1 MTALSGA
8 VPGAETAAPGG
19 AVRDNP
25 GGAVR
30 SVSGAGDRDLSGV
43 GDRDARGE
51 YRSVPVVGAGR
62 AGADGAAR
70 RVRVRVPAT
79 SANLGP
85 GFDAF
90 GLALG
95 LYDEV
100 DVEMTASGLTVDV
113 VGPDEVAQDETHL
126 VVRAIRATF
135 DLLGRPQP
143 GLALRCVNRIPH
155 GRGLGSSAAAIVAGI
170 VAAAA
175 LDRPD
180 LGPEFEAGPA
190 ANQGDPGVAR
200 PGVPADRAA
209 TATAAGPAAAA
220 GPGPGDSAGP
230 ATSVPAAAA
239 WMLRLAHDIEGHPDN
254 VAAALS
260 GGFTVAWQD
269 VEGARC
275 LRVDPFAELR
285 PVVFVPTVR
294 QSTEAS
300 RGALPVLVGLPDA
313 ARTLG
318 RAALLALT
326 MSAAEPAAAA
336 QRARTLFSATED
348 LLHQPYRLP
357 AAPATGELVARL
369 RALGVPATLSGS
381 GPSVLALAVGGE
393 QAAAAVGAAS
403 AEFSVAPLSVD
414 RSGAQVTRLDPER

>member
-1 MTALSGA
+1 MTAAGSA
-8 VPGAETAAPGG
+8 PTAGTG
-19 AVRDNP
+19 WTDT
-25 GGAVR
+25 
-30 SVSGAGDRDLSGV
+30 DTDT
-43 GDRDARGE
+43 
-51 YRSVPVVGAGR
+51 
-62 AGADGAAR
+62 DGAPR

-100 DVEMTASGLTVDV
+100 EVEVTSTGLTIDV
-113 VGPDEVAQDETHL
+113 VGPDAVAQDETHL
-126 VVRAIRATF
+126 VVRAIRSTF
-135 DLLGRPQP
+135 DLLGRAQP

-175 LDRPD
+175 LTRAD
-180 LGPEFEAGPA
+180 LGPEFEAGAA
-190 ANQGDPGVAR
+190 ANPGNPGVAR
-200 PGVPADRAA
+200 PGALSYE
-209 TATAAGPAAAA
+209 TAADPGSAALA
-220 GPGPGDSAGP
+220 GSD
-230 ATSVPAAAA
+230 

-254 VAAALS
+254 VAAALM

-269 VEGARC
+269 VGGACC

-285 PVVFVPTVR
+285 PVVFVPTTR

-300 RGALPVLVGLPDA
+300 RGALPALVGLPDA

-326 MSAAEPAAAA
+326 MSAAEPAGAA

-357 AAPATGELVARL
+357 AVPATGELVARL

-393 QAAAAVGAAS
+393 QAAAAVGTAS
-403 AEFSVAPLSVD
+403 SDFSVAPLSVD
-414 RSGAQVTRLDPER
+414 RYGAQITRLDADK

>member
-1 MTALSGA
+1 M
-8 VPGAETAAPGG
+8 
-19 AVRDNP
+19 
-25 GGAVR
+25 
-30 SVSGAGDRDLSGV
+30 
-43 GDRDARGE
+43 
-51 YRSVPVVGAGR
+51 VGAGR
-62 AGADGAAR
+62 TAVDGVTR

-100 DVEMTASGLTVDV
+100 EVELAASGLSVDV
-113 VGPDEVAQDETHL
+113 VGPDEVALDETHL

-135 DLLGRPQP
+135 DLLGRAQP

-175 LDRPD
+175 LTRVD
-180 LGPEFEAGPA
+180 LGPEFEAGAA

-200 PGVPADRAA
+200 PGVRSDLAM
-209 TATAAGPAAAA
+209 A
-220 GPGPGDSAGP
+220 GPGASGP
-230 ATSVPAAAA
+230 AETA

-260 GGFTVAWQD
+260 GGFTIAWQD
-269 VEGARC
+269 VDGARC

-285 PVVFVPTVR
+285 PVVFVPAVR

-300 RGALPVLVGLPDA
+300 RGALPTLVGLPDA

-326 MSAAEPAAAA
+326 MSAAEPAGAA

-369 RALGVPATLSGS
+369 RALGVAATLSGS
-381 GPSVLALAVGGE
+381 GPSVLALAIGGE

-414 RSGAQVTRLDPER
+414 RFGAQVTRLDPER

>member
-1 MTALSGA
+1 M
-8 VPGAETAAPGG
+8 
-19 AVRDNP
+19 
-25 GGAVR
+25 
-30 SVSGAGDRDLSGV
+30 
-43 GDRDARGE
+43 
-51 YRSVPVVGAGR
+51 
-62 AGADGAAR
+62 AR

-100 DVEMTASGLTVDV
+100 EVEVTASGLTVDV
-113 VGPDEVAQDETHL
+113 VGPDAVAQDETHL
-126 VVRAIRATF
+126 VVRAIRSTF
-135 DLLGRPQP
+135 DLLGRAQP

-175 LDRPD
+175 LTRAD
-180 LGPEFEAGPA
+180 LGPEFEAGAA
-190 ANQGDPGVAR
+190 ANPGNPGVAR
-200 PGVPADRAA
+200 PGALSYKTAADPGSVADPWSVADSGSAVDSGAA
-209 TATAAGPAAAA
+209 TLAG
-220 GPGPGDSAGP
+220 S
-230 ATSVPAAAA
+230 A

-254 VAAALS
+254 VAAALM

-269 VEGARC
+269 VEGACC

-285 PVVFVPTVR
+285 PVVFVPTMR

-300 RGALPVLVGLPDA
+300 RGALPDLVGLPDA

-326 MSAAEPAAAA
+326 MSAAEPAGAA

-403 AEFSVAPLSVD
+403 SDFSVAPLSVD
-414 RSGAQVTRLDPER
+414 RYGAHITRLDADK

>member
-8 VPGAETAAPGG
+8 VPGAEAVPGQ
-19 AVRDNP
+19 AVRDIF
-25 GGAVR
+25 
-30 SVSGAGDRDLSGV
+30 SAGDRRDGAGEAV
-43 GDRDARGE
+43 RDGAGAGDRDARGE
-51 YRSVPVVGAGR
+51 YGSSPAVGAGGT
-62 AGADGAAR
+62 AAAGAAR

-100 DVEMTASGLTVDV
+100 DVEVTASGLTVDV

-175 LDRPD
+175 LTRAD
-180 LGPEFEAGPA
+180 LGPEFEAGAA
-190 ANQGDPGVAR
+190 ANQGAPGVAR
-200 PGVPADRAA
+200 PGVPSDV
-209 TATAAGPAAAA
+209 TAAAIAA
-220 GPGPGDSAGP
+220 GPGSSAP
-230 ATSVPAAAA
+230 AEAA

-300 RGALPVLVGLPDA
+300 RGALPALVGLPDA

-326 MSAAEPAAAA
+326 MSAAEPAGAA

-403 AEFSVAPLSVD
+403 SEFSVAPLSVD
-414 RSGAQVTRLDPER
+414 RLGAQVTRLDPER

>member
-1 MTALSGA
+1 M
-8 VPGAETAAPGG
+8 P
-19 AVRDNP
+19 
-25 GGAVR
+25 
-30 SVSGAGDRDLSGV
+30 
-43 GDRDARGE
+43 
-51 YRSVPVVGAGR
+51 GAGR
-62 AGADGAAR
+62 SDADGVAQ

-100 DVEMTASGLTVDV
+100 DVEVTSSGLTVDV
-113 VGPDEVAQDETHL
+113 VGPDAVAQDETHL

-135 DLLGRPQP
+135 DLLGRAQP

-175 LDRPD
+175 LTRAD
-180 LGPEFEAGPA
+180 LGPEFEAGA
-190 ANQGDPGVAR
+190 VANPGDPGVAR
-200 PGVPADRAA
+200 PGALFDA
-209 TATAAGPAAAA
+209 TAPDLGVAAPA
-220 GPGPGDSAGP
+220 GS
-230 ATSVPAAAA
+230 A

-254 VAAALS
+254 VAAALM

-275 LRVDPFAELR
+275 LCVDPFAELR

-300 RGALPVLVGLPDA
+300 RGALPALVGLTDA

-326 MSAAEPAAAA
+326 MSAAEPAGAA

-403 AEFSVAPLSVD
+403 SEFSVAPLSVD
-414 RSGAQVTRLDPER
+414 RRGAQVIRFDSGK